1 MGFLAAIG
9 SAIGSFISTT
19 VGKLGSA
26 VAAGVKY
33 LSTVAGP
40 VLSKVAD
47 VISTISSILD
57 ISKVNDRPEDLGVK
71 ATMADRKMED
81 FDSYKDYIN
90 YLSNDVEL
98 TDEMKDKLK
107 DEKFKAECTCIGAA
121 IQWHGIDE
129 KMEFNM
135 GVPDATRLVEA
146 GVNTV
151 EAFKTISDTFKENNV
166 EPRINDAIEYKLPID
181 EKVEVIDTLKEGVD
195 KIDNSKEIWDKLDKM
210 LEDI

>member
-1 MGFLAAIG
+1 
-9 SAIGSFISTT
+9 
-19 VGKLGSA
+19 
-26 VAAGVKY
+26 
-33 LSTVAGP
+33 
-40 VLSKVAD
+40 
-47 VISTISSILD
+47 
-57 ISKVNDRPEDLGVK
+57 
-71 ATMADRKMED
+71 
-81 FDSYKDYIN
+81 
-90 YLSNDVEL
+90 
-98 TDEMKDKLK
+98 
-107 DEKFKAECTCIGAA
+107 
-121 IQWHGIDE
+121 
-129 KMEFNM
+129 M

>member
-1 MGFLAAIG
+1 MGAKAAT
-9 SAIGSFISTT
+9 AE
-19 VGKLGSA
+19 K
-26 VAAGVKY
+26 
-33 LSTVAGP
+33 
-40 VLSKVAD
+40 KVD
-47 VISTISSILD
+47 
-57 ISKVNDRPEDLGVK
+57 
-71 ATMADRKMED
+71 D
-81 FDSYKDYIN
+81 FDSYKDYID

-98 TDEMKDKLK
+98 TDEIKENLK

>member
-9 SAIGSFISTT
+9 SAIGVIISTA
-19 VGKLGSA
+19 GKLGSA
-26 VAAGVKY
+26 IATGVKY

-40 VLSKVAD
+40 ILSKVAD
-47 VISTISSILD
+47 VISAISSILD
-57 ISKVNDRPEDLGVK
+57 ITKDNERPEDLGAK
-71 ATMADRKMED
+71 AATDEKKVDD

-98 TDEMKDKLK
+98 TDEIKEKLK